1 MGGQLLTLPISTGS
15 YSSQGETLG
24 TLAPFVVYIWWHV
37 KDVRAFSR
45 MHQSPAI
52 GRCGK
57 PGHSPVVTSDC
68 DDCHGLRVKGSQ
80 TLHVGVLC
88 PKENWISELEGSL
101 WSPPRS
107 FTDEETHVAAPWG
120 PQGGLQAT
128 RSSASFL
135 HFPVTRVVLWCRNS
149 PVTLGRPLA
158 DFSEP
163 CL

>member
-15 YSSQGETLG
+15 YSSQGKTLC
-24 TLAPFVVYIWWHV
+24 TLEPFVVYIWCHV
-37 KDVRAFSR
+37 KDMGAFSR

-52 GRCGK
+52 GRRGK

-68 DDCHGLRVKGSQ
+68 DDCHGLRVKCSQ
-80 TLHVGVLC
+80 TLHVWVLC
-88 PKENWISELEGSL
+88 PKENWNSELEGSL
-101 WSPPRS
+101 WSSPRS
-107 FTDEETHVAAPWG
+107 FTDESTHVAAPWG
-120 PQGGLQAT
+120 PQGGLQVT
-128 RSSASFL
+128 GSSASFL
-135 HFPVTRVVLWCRNS
+135 HFPVTRVVLWCRNC